1 MDSDLQCE
9 CDKRRLQVWAVDGL
23 VYIYM
28 KGSCQKLAGPGRS
41 SPSRVSGAPRQSI
54 KCRNQKAWLLQSLAH
69 MPLRAEGMILS
80 RCARHEALHYVMS
93 AIPFSPETL

>member
-1 MDSDLQCE
+1 MDSGLQCE
-9 CDKRRLQVWAVDGL
+9 CDKSVTTLDGL

-28 KGSCQKLAGPGRS
+28 KGSCQKLAGPGSS
-41 SPSRVSGAPRQSI
+41 SPSRVSGAPCQSI

-69 MPLRAEGMILS
+69 MLLRAEGMSLP
-80 RCARHEALHYVMS
+80 RCARCEALHYVMS